1 VAKSNRRKKQ
11 DRARAD
17 AKRALAQR
25 RQDRVEQDRL
35 AQRRLELIHDPAT
48 PPDEL
53 AGLLEEHY
61 EGTAIDG
68 GLVISLLDA
77 GADPERLEDT
87 SRLLWSDDSLTA
99 LTFAAA
105 VARATGDP
113 AAERTFIDK
122 ALAVSEPRLD
132 TEDADPEPMLGVTHF
147 MLDLGYLTEAT
158 EYLERLIR
166 DWPQDEDAT
175 EQYGTAIERI
185 YEPGPHDP
193 AEDTDRDGTD
203 RDSTDR
209 DRAALARFNDR
220 TGLNTLYSELGKY
233 LAGTHHGDHLQA
245 TMDAHRKAVLDM
257 GWKDGEA
264 QGFGEFAEE
273 LALLGTAD
281 NDDPAANPMAAF
293 AADPAVTP
301 DLAARATAWYEHIR
315 YGLWKVE
322 DPVPSPGV
330 WCTDVVSAARR
341 YVQFPEEKVGRLPRW
356 AVWLGGLLPVDGIWR
371 ITGRGVWLSP
381 READAAAEF
390 IDRAG
395 DELARAVTGTAARGI
410 LDDHPEKIR
419 FASAG
424 PRGVQ
429 AGYDN
434 AFEAETAALSSRVIN
449 ALATRIAAEVYGYRR
464 SRARVKH
471 VAVAG
476 FDERLPALRG
486 RTIRQAVRGAPDDQ
500 MRVEALLRE
509 WEYHSDL
516 LAAAGKPPIDVA
528 ALRAELGLQSDL
540 DGIDDLD
547 ADDSAEASSG
557 AASSG
562 AASSGAASSGAASS
576 GAASSGAASSGPATD
591 SGPAS
596 PGPASPGPASSGD
609 AGDPAGGEG

>member
-61 EGTAIDG
+61 EGSAIDG
-68 GLVISLLDA
+68 GLVTSLLEA

-105 VARATGDP
+105 VARATADP
-113 AAERTFIDK
+113 GAERTFIDK
-122 ALAVSEPRLD
+122 ALAVSEPGILPED
-132 TEDADPEPMLGVTHF
+132 GAPEDGEDDEDETEPAPRLGVTRF
-147 MLDLGYLTEAT
+147 MLHLGYLAEAA
-158 EYLERLIR
+158 ELLEQLIR

-185 YEPGPHDP
+185 YEAVSGD
-193 AEDTDRDGTD
+193 AAV
-203 RDSTDR
+203 DR
-209 DRAALARFNDR
+209 DRAVLDRFGDR
-220 TGLNTLYSELGKY
+220 TGLNALYSELGQY

-293 AADPAVTP
+293 AADLAVTP

-330 WCTDVVSAARR
+330 WCTDIVSAARR

-371 ITGRGVWLSP
+371 ITGRGVWLGP

-424 PRGVQ
+424 ARGVQ
-429 AGYDN
+429 AHYDS
-434 AFEAETAALSSRVIN
+434 AFESRTAELSSRVIN
-449 ALATRIAAEVYGYRR
+449 ALATRIAAEVYSYRR
-464 SRARVKH
+464 SPARANH

-486 RTIRQAVRGAPDDQ
+486 RTIRQAVRGAPEDQ

-509 WEYHSDL
+509 WEYHCDL
-516 LAAAGKPPIDVA
+516 LAAAGKPTIDVA

-540 DGIDDLD
+540 EDVNDLD
-547 ADDSAEASSG
+547 GETG
-557 AASSG
+557 L
-562 AASSGAASSGAASS
+562 
-576 GAASSGAASSGPATD
+576 
-591 SGPAS
+591 
-596 PGPASPGPASSGD
+596 GD
-609 AGDPAGGEG
+609 GED

>member
-1 VAKSNRRKKQ
+1 MTS
-11 DRARAD
+11 
-17 AKRALAQR
+17 
-25 RQDRVEQDRL
+25 
-35 AQRRLELIHDPAT
+35 
-48 PPDEL
+48 
-53 AGLLEEHY
+53 LLE
-61 EGTAIDG
+61 
-68 GLVISLLDA
+68 A

-87 SRLLWSDDSLTA
+87 SRLLWSDHSLTA

-105 VARATGDP
+105 VARATADP

-122 ALAVSEPRLD
+122 ALAVSEPRVLAD
-132 TEDADPEPMLGVTHF
+132 DGAAGDDEDDEEPAPRLGVTRF
-147 MLDLGYLTEAT
+147 MLDLGYLAEAV
-158 EYLERLIR
+158 EFLEQVIR
-166 DWPQDEDAT
+166 DWPQDEEAT

-185 YEPGPHDP
+185 HESGL
-193 AEDTDRDGTD
+193 AAAGEAG
-203 RDSTDR
+203 DR
-209 DRAALARFNDR
+209 DRAALARFSDR

-233 LAGTHHGDHLQA
+233 LAGTHHGAHLQA

-257 GWKDGEA
+257 GWKEGAA

-429 AGYDN
+429 AGYDS
-434 AFEAETAALSSRVIN
+434 AFESRTADLSSRVIN
-449 ALATRIAAEVYGYRR
+449 ALATRIAAEVYSYRR
-464 SRARVKH
+464 SPARAKH

-476 FDERLPALRG
+476 FDERLPPLRG
-486 RTIRQAVRGAPDDQ
+486 RTIRQAVRGAPEDQ

-516 LAAAGKPPIDVA
+516 LAAAGKPTIDVA
-528 ALRAELGLQSDL
+528 ALRADLGLQSDL
-540 DGIDDLD
+540 EDVDDLD
-547 ADDSAEASSG
+547 GDVVG
-557 AASSG
+557 
-562 AASSGAASSGAASS
+562 
-576 GAASSGAASSGPATD
+576 T
-591 SGPAS
+591 
-596 PGPASPGPASSGD
+596 GD
-609 AGDPAGGEG
+609 AGVPGDAQA

>member
-35 AQRRLELIHDPAT
+35 AQRRLELIRDPAT

-61 EGTAIDG
+61 EGSAVDG
-68 GLVISLLDA
+68 GLVTSLLEA

-99 LTFAAA
+99 LTFAAG
-105 VARATGDP
+105 VARATADP

-122 ALAVSEPRLD
+122 ALALATDEDPAPR
-132 TEDADPEPMLGVTHF
+132 LGVTRF
-147 MLDLGYLTEAT
+147 MLDLGYLAEAT
-158 EYLERLIR
+158 ELLEELIG
-166 DWPQDEDAT
+166 DWPQDEEAT

-185 YEPGPHDP
+185 HEVLEGDAAGPASPDESP
-193 AEDTDRDGTD
+193 ERQQ
-203 RDSTDR
+203 
-209 DRAALARFNDR
+209 AALARFSDR
-220 TGLNTLYSELGKY
+220 TGLNALYSELGQY
-233 LAGTHHGDHLQA
+233 LAGTHHGGHLQA

-293 AADPAVTP
+293 AADPGVTP

-330 WCTDVVSAARR
+330 WCTDIVSAARR

-434 AFEAETAALSSRVIN
+434 AFEPRTADLSSRVIN

-464 SRARVKH
+464 SPARARH

-476 FDERLPALRG
+476 FDERLPPLRG
-486 RTIRQAVRGAPDDQ
+486 RTIRQAVRGAPEDQ

-516 LAAAGKPPIDVA
+516 LAAAGKPTIDVA
-528 ALRAELGLQSDL
+528 GLRAELGLQSDL
-540 DGIDDLD
+540 DDVDDL
-547 ADDSAEASSG
+547 G
-557 AASSG
+557 
-562 AASSGAASSGAASS
+562 
-576 GAASSGAASSGPATD
+576 
-591 SGPAS
+591 
-596 PGPASPGPASSGD
+596 GD
-609 AGDPAGGEG
+609 ASLEEAED